1 MTYMIKHHINV
12 MTKVY
17 LTFYKAVLR
26 VFTTFNKLLQL
37 EASLIH
43 YLHWEQNIFLF
54 QLCSK
59 YIQSRNIQELKTR
72 EESFLSLDN
81 YLCDLVVKDIKIAV
95 YLESPRKINF
105 NLMSDYFSK

>member
-1 MTYMIKHHINV
+1 MTYMIKHHIDV

-17 LTFYKAVLR
+17 LTFYKPVLW
-26 VFTTFNKLLQL
+26 VFTIFNKLLQL
-37 EASLIH
+37 EASLMD
-43 YLHWEQNIFLF
+43 YLHWEQKIFLF
-54 QLCSK
+54 QLRSK

-72 EESFLSLDN
+72 EESFLPLDN